1 MVGLNSLQ
9 VFSNISDWM
18 ISWQAWEASP
28 VCMRL
33 INFKVKCKI
42 LSEGFKCVIFKS
54 SFQPKTF
61 YDSVITAL
69 IFFPVPCSLLCI
81 FYYFLFLSAFMTF
94 ISCSS
99 YILIYQ
105 VSTLV
110 SNIYLLMLSSL
121 PPEHS
126 LFTKHF
132 TIMDVNRLNSEDYCS
147 KTDPSLSCECAVFAL
162 SEMEDK
168 QNCFQTALFQRCLSR
183 LVQFCSSFIS
193 RSVIA
198 HC

>member
-1 MVGLNSLQ
+1 M
-9 VFSNISDWM
+9 
-18 ISWQAWEASP
+18 
-28 VCMRL
+28 
-33 INFKVKCKI
+33 NFK
-42 LSEGFKCVIFKS
+42 GF
-54 SFQPKTF
+54 FQCKTF
-61 YDSVITAL
+61 YDPVITAL
-69 IFFPVPCSLLCI
+69 VFSLFHAPFCL
-81 FYYFLFLSAFMTF
+81 FYYFLFLSTFMAF

-99 YILIYQ
+99 YVLIYQ

-110 SNIYLLMLSSL
+110 SSIYLFMLSSL
-121 PPEHS
+121 PPERF

-132 TIMDVNRLNSEDYCS
+132 TAMDVNRLNSEDFCPE
-147 KTDPSLSCECAVFAL
+147 TDLSRSCECAIFAL